1 MALVKGPNGLE
12 IDVPDVVA
20 SGLVGGG
27 HAEYVIDPNAE
38 SETADESSDG
48 SGEGDGQS
56 EGDADGQDK
65 AKETPDATPPAKTA
79 KS

>member
-1 MALVKGPNGLE
+1 MTLVKGPNGLE

-38 SETADESSDG
+38 TETGGESGDESADAA
-48 SGEGDGQS
+48 GQTD
-56 EGDADGQDK
+56 GDANGQ
-65 AKETPDATPPAKTA
+65 AEAQGTPDAPPPAKTA
-79 KS
+79 KG